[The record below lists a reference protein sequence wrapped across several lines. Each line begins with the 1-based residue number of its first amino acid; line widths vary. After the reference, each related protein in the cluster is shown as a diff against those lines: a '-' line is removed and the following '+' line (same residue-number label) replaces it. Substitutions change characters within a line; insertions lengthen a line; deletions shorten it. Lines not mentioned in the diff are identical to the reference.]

1 MTTTIERPPMSL
13 AVKQLLVD
21 HCGPATLRALA
32 CQIEES
38 TPIRLACQQLDDA
51 GVDALAEMLAA
62 GRTPTIGWWRR
73 HAH

>member
-13 AVKQLLVD
+13 AVKQLLIV

-38 TPIRLACQQLDDA
+38 KPMRLACQHLDDA

-62 GRTPTIGWWRR
+62 GSWPTIGWWRR